1 MVCKNIAKSLFLPTF
16 PILFPGAF
24 DTAPKGTFQNA
35 GKKSKKGD
43 AACHALNTPYVY
55 ILLFMVIHKN
65 RKIAFSTH
73 VFNSL
78 PRGILHRP

>member
-24 DTAPKGTFQNA
+24 YTAPKGTFQNA

-43 AACHALNTPYVY
+43 AKCHVLNTPFGWGSMSTSLLSVY
-55 ILLFMVIHKN
+55 IYITIYGN
-65 RKIAFSTH
+65 T
-73 VFNSL
+73 
-78 PRGILHRP
+78 

>member
-24 DTAPKGTFQNA
+24 YTAPKGTFQNA

-43 AACHALNTPYVY
+43 AKCHVLNTP
-55 ILLFMVIHKN
+55 
-65 RKIAFSTH
+65 FS
-73 VFNSL
+73 
-78 PRGILHRP
+78 